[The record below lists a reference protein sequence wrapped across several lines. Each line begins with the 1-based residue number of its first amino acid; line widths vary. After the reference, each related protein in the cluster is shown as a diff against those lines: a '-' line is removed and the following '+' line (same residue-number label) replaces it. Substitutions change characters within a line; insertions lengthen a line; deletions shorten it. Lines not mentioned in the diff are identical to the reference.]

1 MVFPCGGGIAMQQVQ
16 IDIQDKAVE
25 ELGRILEA
33 KNDAPIINAR
43 TSTILPKIFKLC
55 INYPPLSFL

>member
-1 MVFPCGGGIAMQQVQ
+1 MQQVQ

-33 KNDAPIINAR
+33 KNAKESALRIHIAGMG
-43 TSTILPKIFKLC
+43 
-55 INYPPLSFL
+55 

>member
-1 MVFPCGGGIAMQQVQ
+1 MLNYLYPLYGGMVCKYGGGIAMQQVQ

-33 KNDAPIINAR
+33 KNAKESALRIHIAGMG
-43 TSTILPKIFKLC
+43 
-55 INYPPLSFL
+55 

>member
-1 MVFPCGGGIAMQQVQ
+1 MQQVQ

-33 KNDAPIINAR
+33 KMPRKAR
-43 TSTILPKIFKLC
+43 CGYT
-55 INYPPLSFL
+55 